1 MDIKKLIGVV
11 ASTVL
16 KVVVY
21 AAVIM
26 FIYRAA
32 YMAYDYGYR
41 IFEEPPMSSGN
52 GRVVTVTIP
61 EDMGAKEMGTLFEQK
76 GLIRD
81 ANLFVLQYYL
91 SEFQK
96 DLLPG
101 TFELSTAMTVEEM
114 LEAMT
119 VEPVVEDEEAVGE
132 NQEEVSE

>member
-1 MDIKKLIGVV
+1 MDFKKLILVV
-11 ASTVL
+11 VSTVL

-26 FIYRAA
+26 FIWRGA

-52 GRVVTVTIP
+52 GRLVSVTIP
-61 EDMGAKEMGTLFEQK
+61 EEMSAKEMGTLFEQK

-81 ANLFVLQYYL
+81 ANLFILQYYL
-91 SEFQK
+91 SEFK
-96 DLLPG
+96 EDLLSG
-101 TFELSTAMTVEEM
+101 TFELSTAMTVDEM

-119 VEPVVEDEEAVGE
+119 IEPVEEE
-132 NQEEVSE
+132 QKEVSE

>member
-1 MDIKKLIGVV
+1 MNIKNLIGVV
-11 ASTVL
+11 VSTVL

-26 FIYRAA
+26 FIWRAA
-32 YMAYDYGYR
+32 AMAYDYGYR

-61 EDMGAKEMGTLFEQK
+61 ENMSAGEMGDLLVQK

-81 ANLFVLQYYL
+81 ANLFYLQYQF
-91 SEFQK
+91 SEFKK

-101 TFELSTAMTVEEM
+101 TFELSTAMTAEEM
-114 LEAMT
+114 LEVMT
-119 VEPVVEDEEAVGE
+119 IAPEEAEGE
-132 NQEEVSE
+132 TQEEASE

>member
-11 ASTVL
+11 VSTVM

-26 FIYRAA
+26 FIWRAA
-32 YMAYDYGYR
+32 YTAYDYGYR
-41 IFEEPPMSSGN
+41 IFEEPAMSTGA

-61 EDMGAKEMGTLFEQK
+61 EDMSAKEMGILLEQK

-81 ANLFVLQYYL
+81 ANLFILQYYL
-91 SEFQK
+91 SEYK
-96 DLLPG
+96 VDLLPG
-101 TFELSTAMTVEEM
+101 TFELSTAMTVDEM

-119 VEPVVEDEEAVGE
+119 IEPVVEEEE
-132 NQEEVSE
+132 IPEETQEEVSE